1 MRALFGGS
9 TSKIIVDVLYC
20 EKKSLYERRR
30 IKARATAKAV
40 GVLQALESA
49 LVVVVVEIVEVVV
62 TVVVVVFVEAAVEL
76 LVLFEISDGLSVDD
90 LVVGSSLINS

>member
-1 MRALFGGS
+1 M
-9 TSKIIVDVLYC
+9 
-20 EKKSLYERRR
+20 
-30 IKARATAKAV
+30 
-40 GVLQALESA
+40 QALESA

-62 TVVVVVFVEAAVEL
+62 TVVVVDVEAAVEL

>member
-1 MRALFGGS
+1 MRTLFGGS
-9 TSKIIVDVLYC
+9 TSKITVDVLYC

-62 TVVVVVFVEAAVEL
+62 TVVVVDVEAAVEL